1 MFTIFCHTAHSYC
14 FHIVLLFLTVTLIAC
29 VLLCTKMA
37 GIACFSCRK
46 RKPSSFFRV
55 CLQSPWMLS
64 SHTTFFGKF
73 QHFKNIL
80 RPKMYS
86 KLWNQ
91 NKIFFNSF
99 PFYPAKYSKKVR
111 DFIILLL
118 LSLNCKKYFLK
129 DYKWSQVTKN
139 YIFIFVPQKKV
150 SCNNFII
157 ILKKLQQKIET
168 IQSFG
173 HTRTEI

>member
-1 MFTIFCHTAHSYC
+1 MRYLAMFTIFCHTAHSYC

-99 PFYPAKYSKKVR
+99 PFYPATQKKWE
-111 DFIILLL
+111 ILLY
-118 LSLNCKKYFLK
+118 CY
-129 DYKWSQVTKN
+129 YYHWTVKN
-139 YIFIFVPQKKV
+139 IF
-150 SCNNFII
+150 
-157 ILKKLQQKIET
+157 
-168 IQSFG
+168 
-173 HTRTEI
+173 